1 MVSLPAIYRKP
12 ALNILKILRVGVCK
26 SPSITVGVLHVCL
39 QIPRHCITAG
49 CPFDHDNLSSF
60 LA

>member
-1 MVSLPAIYRKP
+1 MVSFRVIFRKP
-12 ALNILKILRVGVCK
+12 DLNILKILRVGLCK
-26 SPSITVGVLHVCL
+26 CHSITVGVLHVCL